1 MPTLGQAPATDQGSN
16 SFPMPGQGQQGTAQ
30 MGGQQQQQPQGDEN
44 SAFEQSFASAA
55 QSALLNKHPE
65 LASDVVTFK
74 TLNADINKGS
84 AVGAFILQVNGQV
97 LYIPAILSDGVV
109 KPMELVYAKSVDMFL
124 PLSPG
129 WIDEVSNNKVPAL
142 GQGVKTPQSLSSDV
156 DLRACV
162 IPPTTGRYS
171 FASAENLHLPRF
183 LEECSNT
190 ERNLLR
196 NTLLANPDLLKTA
209 SDIYGYENLKHGL
222 TPRAEKTA
230 DYAGGVTPT
239 GALYIVDGK
248 SDKANFK
255 KIFGDESP
263 AVMRGIAMEGFY
275 AKDGR
280 KKMNQA
286 VNTEEIL
293 RLSECKTNGFYKIF
307 NADGQSETVLVVVNP
322 ISLDS
327 NGWGKGGTNGF
338 RYDTRPGNA
347 RAGGRRRF
355 GDDGLEPKNENRT
368 WQGDHKYD
376 SDEYLPEQQYLV
388 ITSDRRY
395 FQTETP
401 LSGSPA
407 TMQDIMGTDLA
418 KMLDEKGDSPKANDK
433 IIFLRKRGMRV
444 EATMPVEVKNTAT
457 DSMGVRRISTQWPDT
472 MIVTEPRSPITK
484 ITVPEGS
491 DVAFVPADFSAYRVK
506 HEDEPRRYLTNPMD
520 VTNMFLTHFR
530 AIGAHPVTVKEASDG
545 TYYINGSY
553 AGDKIETIKNMANE
567 MNLRVPD
574 VVEILKTANEKGRAE
589 YLVVP
594 HDVVVELAKEMRKI
608 AAEGDKPKPKA
619 KPQDG
624 GQEQDPHAQ
633 AMSAMQANG
642 AMDPGQDP
650 SMQAPAPDPSQLM
663 QQAIQEVQDTV
674 QKSLEMNMAELA
686 QKQKAL
692 ENEMAAMQAIAGR
705 MQELGQGVPKEQ
717 SQALQSLE
725 DTHDAAKG
733 APAGQVDPSAM
744 QSAAGTNDA
753 QNFDTAAIASVV
765 DHSKLHDLVSS
776 YMPTLESGLD
786 HLGRILL
793 SFWVES
799 AELKPALGDQA
810 YSDFED
816 RLRATFKGLGELV
829 LRIERGAFDTSQRD
843 SQLEVTG

>member
-1 MPTLGQAPATDQGSN
+1 MPTFGAAPQTDQAN
-16 SFPMPGQGQQGTAQ
+16 TSFPAGGQGQQGMPQ
-30 MGGQQQQQPQGDEN
+30 QSGGPQQQGPGDED
-44 SAFEQSFASAA
+44 SAFESSFSQAA
-55 QSALLNKHPE
+55 QSALFNRHPE
-65 LASDVVTFK
+65 LAADVVTFK

-109 KPMELVYAKSVDMFL
+109 KPMELVYAKAVDMFL
-124 PLSPG
+124 PLTPG
-129 WIDEVSNNKVPAL
+129 WIDEISNNKVPSL
-142 GQGVKTPQSLSSDV
+142 GNGVRTPQSLSTDQDIRQLV
-156 DLRACV
+156 V
-162 IPPTTGRYS
+162 PPTTGRYS

-209 SDIYGYENLKHGL
+209 SEIYGYENLKHGL
-222 TPRAEKTA
+222 TPRTEKTA
-230 DYAGGVTPT
+230 DYEGGVTPT

-248 SDKANFK
+248 SDRANFK

-263 AVMRGIAMEGFY
+263 AVMRGIALEGFY

-307 NADGQSETVLVVVNP
+307 NADGRSETVLVVVNP

-355 GDDGLEPKNENRT
+355 GDDGLEPKNSNPT
-368 WQGDHKYD
+368 WQSDRSHDD
-376 SDEYLPEQQYLV
+376 SDNLPEQKYLV
-388 ITSDRRY
+388 ITSDRR
-395 FQTETP
+395 FFETEVP

-433 IIFLRKRGMRV
+433 IIFLRKRGMRI
-444 EATMPVEVKNTAT
+444 EATLPVEVKNTST
-457 DSMGVRRISTQWPDT
+457 DSMGVRRISTQWPDV

-506 HEDEPRRYLTNPMD
+506 HEDEPRRYLTNPLD
-520 VTNMFLTHFR
+520 VTNMFLTHFK

-589 YLVVP
+589 YLIVP
-594 HDVVVELAKEMRKI
+594 HDVVTELAKEMRKI
-608 AAEGDKPKPKA
+608 AAEDGKKPKA

-642 AMDPGQDP
+642 AMDPSQDP
-650 SMQAPAPDPSQLM
+650 SMQAPQPDPGALM

-674 QKSLEMNMAELA
+674 QKSMEMNIAELSN
-686 QKQKAL
+686 KQKAL
-692 ENEMAAMQAIAGR
+692 ETQMVAMQAIAQR

-717 SQALQSLE
+717 SQAIQSLE
-725 DTHDAAKG
+725 DAHDA
-733 APAGQVDPSAM
+733 PSGQVNPEAM

-816 RLRATFKGLGELV
+816 RLRSTFKGLGELV